1 MNQQASPFVFN
12 GRKTIA
18 SMLSDVD
25 TLQDDAQ
32 IIQCLR
38 AMPASV
44 KPVLMGMFHPDIE
57 WLLPPGAPPYKQ
69 SIADVPSMLHQEA
82 RRLYL
87 FWKGGNPN
95 LTATRREALFI
106 VLLESLA
113 KEDADLVLACKDRN
127 QSTFTN
133 IQGYHVAQAWPD
145 QAILAAYPSKVARAA
160 TNKRSTKKGKG
171 NDAASAIA

>member
-1 MNQQASPFVFN
+1 MNQAVPFVFN
-12 GRKTIA
+12 GRKTLA
-18 SMLSDVD
+18 SMLHDID

-38 AMPASV
+38 MLPSSA
-44 KPVLMGMFHPDIE
+44 KPVLMGLFHPDIH
-57 WLLPPGAPPYKQ
+57 WALPEGNPPFKP

-95 LTATRREALFI
+95 LTQTRRETLFI
-106 VLLESLA
+106 NLLESLN
-113 KEDADLVLACKDRN
+113 KEDAELILAAKDRKQDVFN
-127 QSTFTN
+127 N

-145 QAILAAYPSKVARAA
+145 MAILAAYPSKVEGQ
-160 TNKRSTKKGKG
+160 TKKRSTKKGKG
-171 NDAASAIA
+171 NDAAAAVS